1 MDTNTTAN
9 TAAALWDVAADGWAR
24 YGPTIERIEAD
35 LSALICAALPPLAG
49 LDVLELGSGSG
60 EFARLLAADIGPD
73 GHLLATDIA
82 PAMTRVQTARLADL
96 TNTSVRG
103 GVDVT
108 DLPLADDSADVVV
121 FRMGLMMSPRPD
133 RALQSIRCVL
143 RPGGR
148 FVTTVWGPLTENP
161 WLTSVGMAA
170 MTQGLVAG
178 GPPVGPGEPF
188 SLPDPDI
195 LRDLFAAAGFSSV
208 SVETHRGVRHYR
220 DDAEHVD
227 MVLDLAPPLA
237 AARRGFS
244 AEQDSALRSTIAS
257 LTEQYRN
264 PDGSLDIPMCAHV
277 ASGRAPERA

>member
-1 MDTNTTAN
+1 MDTNITPN

-121 FRMGLMMSPRPD
+121 FRMGLMMSPQPD

-195 LRDLFAAAGFSSV
+195 LRDCSPPRGSPLCRSRPTAGCVTTGMTPSTSTWSSPWLRPWQLRAED
-208 SVETHRGVRHYR
+208 SPRSRIRHC
-220 DDAEHVD
+220 A
-227 MVLDLAPPLA
+227 
-237 AARRGFS
+237 
-244 AEQDSALRSTIAS
+244 QRS
-257 LTEQYRN
+257 
-264 PDGSLDIPMCAHV
+264 PH
-277 ASGRAPERA
+277 